1 MALKINNKYAEVKIN
16 HKPLEVSYK
25 WYRGASRYNNGATR
39 YGKKYLLR
47 LIIARAFELKM
58 RSFKMILI
66 FLLLFQNTVFT
77 QIVKT
82 DINLLKFK
90 CPDTARAEFITT
102 KGNFTVEIYRQ
113 WSPLGADRFYQL
125 IKSGYYNNTILFRVV
140 KDYLVQFGVSEDK
153 TKNIFWQSR
162 NLKDEPVVGSNTE
175 GTLSYSRGN
184 PNTRKTSVFINLRDN
199 TTYDTITIA
208 GVKGFVPFARIT
220 SGLEVAKSFFSEYG
234 NDTMKSADTIYFK
247 GNAWMQKKFPGLDM
261 IKEVRIIR

>member
-1 MALKINNKYAEVKIN
+1 MSRN
-16 HKPLEVSYK
+16 H
-25 WYRGASRYNNGATR
+25 
-39 YGKKYLLR
+39 LLF
-47 LIIARAFELKM
+47 ICC
-58 RSFKMILI
+58 
-66 FLLLFQNTVFT
+66 LLLTVASDA
-77 QIVKT
+77 QLIKT
-82 DINLLKFK
+82 DANLLKLK

-153 TKNIFWQSR
+153 TKNIFWQSK
-162 NLKDEPVVGSNTE
+162 NLKDEPVAGSNTE
-175 GTLSYSRGN
+175 GTLCFSRGA

-199 TTYDTITIA
+199 LTYDTMTVA

-220 SGLEVAKSFFSEYG
+220 SGMEVAKSFFSDYG

-247 GNAWMQKKFPGLDM
+247 GNAWMNKKFPGLDM
-261 IKEVRIIR
+261 IKEVKIIR

>member
-1 MALKINNKYAEVKIN
+1 MKRKFGL
-16 HKPLEVSYK
+16 L
-25 WYRGASRYNNGATR
+25 
-39 YGKKYLLR
+39 YLC
-47 LIIARAFELKM
+47 
-58 RSFKMILI
+58 
-66 FLLLFQNTVFT
+66 LLLVMVCNA

-82 DINLLKFK
+82 DANLLKLK

-125 IKSGYYNNTILFRVV
+125 IKSGYYNNTIVFRVV

-153 TKNIFWQSR
+153 NKNIFWQSK

-199 TTYDTITIA
+199 ITYDTITIA
-208 GVKGFVPFARIT
+208 GVKGFVPFAKII
-220 SGLEVAKSFFSEYG
+220 SGMEVAKSFFSDYG

-247 GNAWMQKKFPGLDM
+247 GNAWMNKKFPGLDL
-261 IKEVRIIR
+261 IKEAKITR

>member
-1 MALKINNKYAEVKIN
+1 MKRCIVLLAVVMTMANSSQAQL
-16 HKPLEVSYK
+16 
-25 WYRGASRYNNGATR
+25 
-39 YGKKYLLR
+39 
-47 LIIARAFELKM
+47 
-58 RSFKMILI
+58 
-66 FLLLFQNTVFT
+66 
-77 QIVKT
+77 VKT
-82 DINLLKFK
+82 DANLLKLK

-125 IKSGYYNNTILFRVV
+125 IRSGYYNNTILFRVV

-153 TKNIFWQSR
+153 TKNIFWQGK
-162 NLKDEPVVGSNTE
+162 NLKDEPVVGNNTA

-199 TTYDTITIA
+199 TTYDTVTIA
-208 GVKGFVPFARIT
+208 GVKGFVPFARII
-220 SGLEVAKSFFSEYG
+220 SGMDVAKSFFSDYG